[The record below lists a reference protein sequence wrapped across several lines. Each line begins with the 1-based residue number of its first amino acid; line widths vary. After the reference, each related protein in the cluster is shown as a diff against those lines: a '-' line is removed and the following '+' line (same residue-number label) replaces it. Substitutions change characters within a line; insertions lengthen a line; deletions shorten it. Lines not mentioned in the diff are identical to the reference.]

1 MAMETIS
8 FEELRKVH
16 LQEKHSSMLSPLPEE
31 FLDVY
36 SKYLSDFYTDL
47 KGGFSIEGAK
57 TYENCR
63 NVFVEL
69 VRLRCQKIILKA
81 FKDSKT
87 CNTDSE
93 GLTNQEKNI
102 YISMLKLFVEYEA
115 GLLTSKPM
123 KPVQSNV
130 AKTVKVEILL
140 DVPEFVTPSG
150 KGTGPFTAGTAIEL
164 DEATAILLIEKGAA
178 KLS

>member
-1 MAMETIS
+1 METIS

-123 KPVQSNV
+123 KPIAAQSV

-150 KGTGPFTAGTAIEL
+150 NGIGPFTRGTIIEL

-178 KLS
+178 KIS